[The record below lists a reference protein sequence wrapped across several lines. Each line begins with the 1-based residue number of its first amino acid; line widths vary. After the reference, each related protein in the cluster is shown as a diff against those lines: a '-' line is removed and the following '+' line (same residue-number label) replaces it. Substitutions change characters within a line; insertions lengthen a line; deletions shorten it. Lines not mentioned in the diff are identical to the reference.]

1 MDGVNKLIVAKN
13 TLHMDGNTVLS
24 PDESIRKSRYH
35 DLERS
40 RKQAEQAKRQKD
52 IENKQSV
59 LKNIL
64 LVFIIGVAIIS
75 RYCMIYTYQDTAS
88 KSKAQIQILNKEN
101 SAYKVQLI
109 KFKNINYIEKIA
121 LGRLNMVKP
130 QISDVEYINL
140 SKNNL
145 GVKSELQVK
154 KSSTILEKIK
164 SIIF

>member
-1 MDGVNKLIVAKN
+1 VDGVNKVIVAKN
-13 TLHMDGNTVLS
+13 TLQMDGNTVLS
-24 PDESIRKSRYH
+24 PDESFRKGRYD
-35 DLERS
+35 DLEKS

-64 LVFIIGVAIIS
+64 LVFVIGVTIIT
-75 RYCMIYTYQDTAS
+75 RYCMIYSYQETAS
-88 KSKAQIQILNKEN
+88 KAIAQLELVNKEN

-109 KFKNINYIEKIA
+109 EFKNINNIEKIA

-130 QISDVEYINL
+130 RISDVEYMNL

-154 KSSTILEKIK
+154 KSSAILDKIK

>member
-1 MDGVNKLIVAKN
+1 VDGVNKLIVAKN
-13 TLHMDGNTVLS
+13 TLQMDGNTVLS
-24 PDESIRKSRYH
+24 PDESFRKGRYH
-35 DLERS
+35 DLEKS
-40 RKQAEQAKRQKD
+40 RKQAEQAKRKKD
-52 IENKQSV
+52 IEYKKSV

-64 LVFIIGVAIIS
+64 LVFVIGVAIIT
-75 RYCMIYTYQDTAS
+75 RYCMIYSYQDTAS
-88 KSKAQIQILNKEN
+88 KAKAQIDIVNKEN

-109 KFKNINYIEKIA
+109 KFKNINYIEKVA

-130 QISDVEYINL
+130 QISDLEYVNL

-154 KSSTILEKIK
+154 KGSAILDKIK